1 MALEINNLPGPPP
14 TGANEG
20 SQIAPNGQHTSAA
33 ANTTVAP
40 KGDQV
45 SLTDS
50 AARLRELENEVSQL
64 PVVDAK
70 RVAEVQRS
78 IAVGSYQVNPG
89 EVADKMM
96 AIEKNLS

>member
-1 MALEINNLPGPPP
+1 MAIGINNLHGNPL

-20 SQIAPNGQHTSAA
+20 GQVAPNGQRPSAA
-33 ANTTVAP
+33 ANTTVAS

-64 PVVDAK
+64 PVVDSK
-70 RVAEVQRS
+70 RVAEVQRAIS
-78 IAVGSYQVNPG
+78 IGTYQIDPSD
-89 EVADKMM
+89 VAAKML
-96 AIEKNLS
+96 AIETGLP